1 MNSSYDM
8 VKIIMRERE
17 MAARAHERGAKAP
30 ASSLRSAARS
40 IARKAHRAH

>member
-17 MAARAHERGAKAP
+17 LDARAHQRGAKAP

-40 IARKAHRAH
+40 LARKAHRAH